1 MWVYVY
7 NPYRGICCQAC
18 FSFQPCTAFP
28 SSMPFLKRYLAV
40 NKPARAFF
48 PVFTSCIFA
57 ADFMLF
63 LTAVT
68 AVFCT
73 KSFHLPPAVIY
84 CKSLPNNHIVRFPL
98 YHHISSPRPLFPF
111 GFPPSL
117 SSVSEHTLSAGHCRY
132 VTVPHQTRHLFLSEV
147 PLSMFRILFFQ
158 PILTSAAHR
167 IAAFPSTVS
176 IPCFQPFLSLSQ
188 RHLTPSAKD
197 DPDAIPFLPNL
208 LRFGWIAIA
217 FPSPS
222 AALHLFHIR
231 KTLHRFGKAGNGFL
245 RVSMGNT
252 ILNTVIDMSL

>member
-7 NPYRGICCQAC
+7 NTYRGICCQAC
-18 FSFQPCTAFP
+18 FFFQPCTAFP

-73 KSFHLPPAVIY
+73 KSFLLPPAVIY
-84 CKSLPNNHIVRFPL
+84 CKSLPNNHVVRFPL

-147 PLSMFRILFFQ
+147 PLPMFRILF
-158 PILTSAAHR
+158 SN
-167 IAAFPSTVS
+167 PS
-176 IPCFQPFLSLSQ
+176 
-188 RHLTPSAKD
+188 
-197 DPDAIPFLPNL
+197 
-208 LRFGWIAIA
+208 
-217 FPSPS
+217 
-222 AALHLFHIR
+222 
-231 KTLHRFGKAGNGFL
+231 
-245 RVSMGNT
+245 
-252 ILNTVIDMSL
+252 